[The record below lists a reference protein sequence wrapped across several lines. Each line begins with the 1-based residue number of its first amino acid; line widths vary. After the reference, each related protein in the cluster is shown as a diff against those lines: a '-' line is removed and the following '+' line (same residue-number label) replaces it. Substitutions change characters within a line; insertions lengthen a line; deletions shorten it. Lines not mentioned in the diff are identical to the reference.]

1 MDKER
6 LQKEFKRRGKDLSML
21 DKESETSAAP
31 AEEKQKKV
39 E

>member
-1 MDKER
+1 MDAER
-6 LQKEFKRRGKDLSML
+6 LLKEAKRRGKDLSML
-21 DKESETSAAP
+21 DKESEAP